1 MSPKVVVT
9 GLGTINPLG
18 HNVAETWA
26 NAVQGV
32 SGVGPVTLFDASD
45 LSAQVAAE
53 VKQFDPKAAL
63 GAKLARRTSRFE
75 QFGLVAVREALE
87 DAGLEITDQNRDRI
101 AIVVSSSVGG
111 IEVFEQSTLI
121 AYRKGPRRV
130 TPFVIPMLMPNGAA
144 GLISIQYGITG
155 PAYSVASACASGGD
169 GLGLAWQL
177 VRSGMYD
184 VVVAG
189 ASDSTLCKVA
199 VAAFERAGAMSQ
211 RKPPDFKTPQPF
223 DANRDGFVMGEGSA
237 ILILESEE
245 HARRRGARILAEFA
259 GYGASSD
266 AYHVTAPD
274 EEGRGAAKAMRRAL
288 EAAGLTPD
296 DVDYINAHGTGTQ
309 LNDVMETKAI
319 KAVFGPRAYQIP
331 VSSTKSMTGHMMG
344 ATGALEAIFSVLA
357 IRDGVVPPTINYET
371 PDPECDLDYVPNQ
384 AREAKVDV
392 VMSNSFGFGGHNA
405 VLVFRRYT
413 G

>member
-1 MSPKVVVT
+1 MSRKVVVT
-9 GLGTINPLG
+9 GMGTINPLG
-18 HNVAETWA
+18 HNVQETWE
-26 NAVQGV
+26 NAIRGV
-32 SGVGPVTLFDASD
+32 SGVGPITVFDASG
-45 LSAQVAAE
+45 LSTQVAAE
-53 VKQFDPKAAL
+53 VKQYDAKAYL
-63 GAKLARRTSRFE
+63 GAKEARRTSRFE
-75 QFGLVAVREALE
+75 QFGLIAVREALH
-87 DAGLEITDQNRDRI
+87 DAGLEITDANRDEI

-111 IEVFEQSTLI
+111 IEVFEQSTLT
-121 AYRKGPRRV
+121 AYTRGPRRV

-144 GLISIQYGITG
+144 GLISIHYGITG
-155 PAYSVASACASGGD
+155 PAFSVASACASGSD
-169 GLGLAWQL
+169 GLGLAWHL
-177 VRSGMYD
+177 VKSGAFD
-184 VVVAG
+184 VVIAG

-237 ILILESEE
+237 ILILESED

-259 GYGASSD
+259 GYGSSSD

-288 EAAGLTPD
+288 QTAGLAPE
-296 DVDYINAHGTGTQ
+296 DVDYINAHGTGTR
-309 LNDVMETKAI
+309 LNDAMETKAI
-319 KAVFGPRAYQIP
+319 KTVFGERAYHIP
-331 VSSTKSMTGHMMG
+331 ISSTKSMTGHMMG
-344 ATGALEAIFSVLA
+344 ATGALEAIFSILA

-384 AREAKVDV
+384 AREVKVDV
-392 VMSNSFGFGGHNA
+392 AMSNSFGFGGHNA
-405 VLVFRRYT
+405 VLVFRRYE